1 MPSNYPRHPLLLVDD
16 EDSWLVSFKTTL
28 RAKGIDNVV
37 TENDSTN
44 LLSRLQSQQ
53 FCAIAIDLMM
63 PNISGEELI
72 PQIVAQHPNIPI
84 LVVSGLNQ
92 VKSAVN
98 CMRLGAF
105 DFIVKTEER
114 DTLIAA
120 VRHAI
125 EMFELRQENTSL
137 RERFFKKE
145 LDHPEY
151 FATIITQNKE
161 MHSIFQYI
169 EAIAETSRPV
179 LITGESGVGKELI
192 AKAVHDSSGRTG
204 EFIALNIAGLDDNV
218 VADTLFGHTKG
229 AYTGAT
235 TPRMG
240 LVEKAKN
247 GTLFLDEI
255 GDLSLAS
262 QTKLLRLLQEHE
274 YRPLGSDMPKRSSA
288 RIIAATHQNLTELQE
303 NGKFRRDLFYRLRG
317 HLLHIPPLRE
327 RREDLPQLIAHF
339 LQEAENNSGKK
350 IRSNPSELAGFL
362 SQYAFPGNIRELQN
376 LIFDCAGSCSSG
388 VLETSHVQRLLT
400 QSYDYQPD
408 GSGSIQIEPSITFGT
423 SLPTVKEVRAALF
436 KEALHRSNNNQSG
449 AAQLIGVT
457 RQAISKFLKEQS

>member
-1 MPSNYPRHPLLLVDD
+1 MPSSYPRHPILLVDD

-28 RAKGIDNVV
+28 RSKGIDNVV
-37 TENDSTN
+37 TENDSSK
-44 LLSRLQSQQ
+44 LLSILDSQQ
-53 FCAIAIDLMM
+53 FCAVAIDLMM
-63 PNISGEELI
+63 PNVSGEELI
-72 PQIVAQHPNIPI
+72 PQVVAKHPNIPI
-84 LVVSGLNQ
+84 LVISGLNQ

-125 EMFELRQENTSL
+125 EMFELRQENSSL

-151 FATIITQNKE
+151 FESIITKNKE

-192 AKAVHDSSGRTG
+192 ARAVHKSSGRTG
-204 EFIALNIAGLDDNV
+204 EFVALNIAGLDDNV

-235 TPRMG
+235 KPRMG

-274 YRPLGSDMPKRSSA
+274 YLPLGSDMAKRSSA
-288 RIIAATHQNLTELQE
+288 RIVAATHQDLNKLQE
-303 NGKFRRDLFYRLRG
+303 NGQFRRDLFYRLRG
-317 HLLHIPPLRE
+317 HLLHVPPLRD
-327 RREDLPQLIAHF
+327 RREDIIPLISHF
-339 LQEAENNSGKK
+339 IQEAEISFGQKFS
-350 IRSNPSELAGFL
+350 SNPTELADYL
-362 SQYAFPGNIRELQN
+362 WQYPFPGNVRELQSII
-376 LIFDCAGSCSSG
+376 LDAAGTCTDG
-388 VLETSHVQRLLT
+388 LLTTTHIERLLT
-400 QSYDYQPD
+400 QSYDYQPE
-408 GSGSIQIEPSITFGT
+408 SQQTAMPAASVTFGNT
-423 SLPTVKEVRAALF
+423 LPTLKEVRAALID
-436 KEALHRSNNNQSG
+436 EALARANNNQSG

-457 RQAISKFLKEQS
+457 RQAISKYLRE

>member
-1 MPSNYPRHPLLLVDD
+1 MSDNYPRHPILLVDD
-16 EDSWLVSFKTTL
+16 EDSWLASFKTTL
-28 RAKGIDNVV
+28 RSKGIGNVV
-37 TENDSTN
+37 TENDSN
-44 LLSRLQSQQ
+44 KLLSILASQR
-53 FCAIAIDLMM
+53 FCAVAIDLMM
-63 PNISGEELI
+63 PKLSGEELI
-72 PQIVAQHPNIPI
+72 PQIVTQHPNIPI
-84 LVVSGLNQ
+84 LVISGLNQ

-125 EMFELRQENTSL
+125 EMFELRQENSSL

-151 FATIITQNKE
+151 FENIVTQNKE

-179 LITGESGVGKELI
+179 LITGESGVGKELV
-192 AKAVHDSSGRTG
+192 ARAVHNSSGRAG
-204 EFIALNIAGLDDNV
+204 EFVALNIAGLDDNI

-235 TPRMG
+235 KPRMG

-274 YRPLGSDMPKRSSA
+274 YLPLGSDMAKRSSA
-288 RIIAATHQNLTELQE
+288 RIVAATHQNLNELQE
-303 NGKFRRDLFYRLRG
+303 SSQFRRDLFYRLRG
-317 HLLHIPPLRE
+317 HLLHIPPLRD
-327 RREDLPQLIAHF
+327 RKEDLPQLISHF
-339 LQEAENNSGKK
+339 VHEAEINLGKMVT
-350 IRSNPSELAGFL
+350 SNPTELADYL
-362 SQYAFPGNIRELQN
+362 SQYTFPGNIRELKN
-376 LIFDCAGSCSSG
+376 LILDCTGTCVDG
-388 VLETSHVQRLLT
+388 FLNTTHVQRLLT
-400 QSYDYQPD
+400 HSYDYRPESAKAQQP
-408 GSGSIQIEPSITFGT
+408 EAPVTFGST
-423 SLPTVKEVRAALF
+423 LPSLKEIRAALIN
-436 KEALHRSNNNQSG
+436 EALIRANNNQSG

-457 RQAISKFLKEQS
+457 RQAISKYLRE

>member
-1 MPSNYPRHPLLLVDD
+1 MSDNYPRHPILLVDD
-16 EDSWLVSFKTTL
+16 EDSWLASFKTTL
-28 RAKGIDNVV
+28 RSKGIGNVV
-37 TENDSTN
+37 TENDSSK
-44 LLSRLQSQQ
+44 LLSILASQR
-53 FCAIAIDLMM
+53 FCAVAIDLMM
-63 PNISGEELI
+63 PKLSGEELI
-72 PQIVAQHPNIPI
+72 PQIVTQHPNIPI
-84 LVVSGLNQ
+84 LVISGLNQ

-125 EMFELRQENTSL
+125 EMFELRQENSSL

-151 FATIITQNKE
+151 FENIVTQNKE

-179 LITGESGVGKELI
+179 LITGESGVGKELV
-192 AKAVHDSSGRTG
+192 ARAVHNSSGRTG
-204 EFIALNIAGLDDNV
+204 EFVALNIAGLDDNI

-235 TPRMG
+235 KPRMG

-274 YRPLGSDMPKRSSA
+274 YLPLGSDMAKRSSA
-288 RIIAATHQNLTELQE
+288 RIVAATHQNLNELQE
-303 NGKFRRDLFYRLRG
+303 SGQFRRDLFYRLRG
-317 HLLHIPPLRE
+317 HLLHIPPLRD
-327 RREDLPQLIAHF
+327 RKEDLPQLISHF
-339 LQEAENNSGKK
+339 VHEAEINLGKMVT
-350 IRSNPSELAGFL
+350 SNPTELADYL
-362 SQYAFPGNIRELQN
+362 SQYTFPGNIRELKN
-376 LIFDCAGSCSSG
+376 LILDCTGTCVDDFLS
-388 VLETSHVQRLLT
+388 TTHVQRLLT
-400 QSYDYQPD
+400 HSYDYQPE
-408 GSGSIQIEPSITFGT
+408 SAKAQQPETPVTFGPT
-423 SLPTVKEVRAALF
+423 LPSLKEIRAALIN
-436 KEALHRSNNNQSG
+436 EALIRTNNNQSG

-457 RQAISKFLKEQS
+457 RQAISKYLRE

>member
-1 MPSNYPRHPLLLVDD
+1 MPNNYPRQPILLVDD

-28 RAKGIDNVV
+28 RSKGIGNVV
-37 TENDSTN
+37 TENDSSK
-44 LLSRLQSQQ
+44 LLALLDSRQ
-53 FCAIAIDLMM
+53 FCAVAIDLMM
-63 PNISGEELI
+63 PNFSGEELI
-72 PQIVAQHPNIPI
+72 PQIAARHPNIPI
-84 LVVSGLNQ
+84 LVISGLNQ

-125 EMFELRQENTSL
+125 ELFELRQENTSL

-151 FATIITQNKE
+151 FENIITENKE
-161 MHSIFQYI
+161 MRSIFQYI
-169 EAIAETSRPV
+169 EVIAETSRPV
-179 LITGESGVGKELI
+179 LITGESGVGKELV
-192 AKAVHDSSGRTG
+192 ARAVHNASGRTG
-204 EFIALNIAGLDDNV
+204 EFVALNIAGLDDNV

-235 TPRMG
+235 NARVG

-255 GDLSLAS
+255 GDLSSTS

-274 YRPLGSDMPKRSSA
+274 YLPLGSDMAKRSSA
-288 RIIAATHQNLTELQE
+288 RIVAATHQNLNELQE
-303 NGKFRRDLFYRLRG
+303 CGQFRRDLFYRLRG

-327 RREDLPQLIAHF
+327 RREDIAPLITHF
-339 LQEAENNSGKK
+339 LQEAEISFEKK
-350 IRSNPSELAGFL
+350 FSANAPELADYL
-362 SQYAFPGNIRELQN
+362 SQYPFPGNIRELQN
-376 LIFDCAGSCSSG
+376 IILDCAGTCTDG
-388 VLETSHVQRLLT
+388 IMDTARVQRLLT
-400 QSYDYQPD
+400 HSYDYQPESFETPLPD
-408 GSGSIQIEPSITFGT
+408 ASVTFGAT
-423 SLPTVKEVRAALF
+423 LPTLKEVRAALID
-436 KEALHRSNNNQSG
+436 EALTRTNNNQSS
-449 AAQLIGVT
+449 AAQLVGVT
-457 RQAISKFLKEQS
+457 RQAISKYVREK

>member
-1 MPSNYPRHPLLLVDD
+1 MSDNYPRHPILLVDD
-16 EDSWLVSFKTTL
+16 EDSWLASFKTTL
-28 RAKGIDNVV
+28 RSKGIGNVV
-37 TENDSTN
+37 TENDSSK
-44 LLSRLQSQQ
+44 LLSVLASQQ
-53 FCAIAIDLMM
+53 FCAVAIDLMM
-63 PNISGEELI
+63 PKLSGEELI

-84 LVVSGLNQ
+84 LVISGLNQ

-125 EMFELRQENTSL
+125 EMFELRQENSSL

-151 FATIITQNKE
+151 FKSIVTQNKE

-169 EAIAETSRPV
+169 EAIAETTRPV

-192 AKAVHDSSGRTG
+192 AKAVHNSSGRTG
-204 EFIALNIAGLDDNV
+204 EFVALNIAGLDDNV

-235 TPRMG
+235 KPRMG

-274 YRPLGSDMPKRSSA
+274 YLPLGSDMAKRSSA
-288 RIIAATHQNLTELQE
+288 RIVAATHQNLNELQE
-303 NGKFRRDLFYRLRG
+303 SGQFRRDLFYRLRG
-317 HLLHIPPLRE
+317 HLLHIPPLRD
-327 RREDLPQLIAHF
+327 RKEDLSQLISHF
-339 LQEAENNSGKK
+339 VHEAESHLGKK
-350 IRSNPSELAGFL
+350 FTSNPTELADYL
-362 SQYAFPGNIRELQN
+362 SQYTFPGNIRELKN
-376 LIFDCAGSCSSG
+376 LILDCTGTCADSFLS
-388 VLETSHVQRLLT
+388 TTHVQRLLSH
-400 QSYDYQPD
+400 SYDYQPEAD
-408 GSGSIQIEPSITFGT
+408 NISSPEAPVTFGT
-423 SLPTVKEVRAALF
+423 TLPSLKEIRAALIN
-436 KEALHRSNNNQSG
+436 EALLRANNNQSG

-457 RQAISKFLKEQS
+457 RQAISKYLREQ

>member
-1 MPSNYPRHPLLLVDD
+1 MSSNYPRHPILLIDD
-16 EDSWLVSFKTTL
+16 EYSWLVSFKTTL
-28 RAKGIDNVV
+28 RSQGIDNVV
-37 TENDSTN
+37 TENDSSK
-44 LLSRLQSQQ
+44 LLSILASQQ
-53 FCAIAIDLMM
+53 FCAVAIDLMM
-63 PNISGEELI
+63 PNVSGEELI

-84 LVVSGLNQ
+84 LVISGLNQ

-125 EMFELRQENTSL
+125 EIFELRQENTSL

-145 LDHPEY
+145 LDHPEH
-151 FATIITQNKE
+151 FETIITKSKE

-192 AKAVHDSSGRTG
+192 ARAVHKSSGRTG
-204 EFIALNIAGLDDNV
+204 EFVALNIAGLDDNV

-235 TPRMG
+235 KPRMG

-274 YRPLGSDMPKRSSA
+274 YLPLGSDMAKRSSA
-288 RIIAATHQNLTELQE
+288 RIVAATHQNLNELQE
-303 NGKFRRDLFYRLRG
+303 NRQFRRDLFYRLRG
-317 HLLHIPPLRE
+317 HLLHVPPLRDRREDIPPL
-327 RREDLPQLIAHF
+327 ISHF
-339 LQEAENNSGKK
+339 MQEAELNCGKK
-350 IRSNPSELAGFL
+350 LTSNPMELANYL
-362 SQYAFPGNIRELQN
+362 SQYTFPGNIRELQN
-376 LIFDCAGSCSSG
+376 IILDCAGTRTDGFLS
-388 VLETSHVQRLLT
+388 TTHVQRFLT
-400 QSYDYQPD
+400 QSYDYQPEFQKTASAD
-408 GSGSIQIEPSITFGT
+408 ASVTFGNT
-423 SLPTVKEVRAALF
+423 LPTLKEVRAALID
-436 KEALHRSNNNQSG
+436 EALVRANNNQSG

-457 RQAISKFLKEQS
+457 RQAISKYLRE

>member
-1 MPSNYPRHPLLLVDD
+1 MPSSYPRHPILLVDD

-28 RAKGIDNVV
+28 RSKGIDNVV
-37 TENDSTN
+37 TENDSSK
-44 LLSRLQSQQ
+44 LLSILDSQQ
-53 FCAIAIDLMM
+53 FCAVAIDLMM
-63 PNISGEELI
+63 PNVSGEELI
-72 PQIVAQHPNIPI
+72 PQVVAKHPNIPI
-84 LVVSGLNQ
+84 LVISGLNQ

-125 EMFELRQENTSL
+125 EMFELRQENSSL

-151 FATIITQNKE
+151 FESIITKNKE

-192 AKAVHDSSGRTG
+192 ARAVHKSSGRTG
-204 EFIALNIAGLDDNV
+204 EFVALNIAGLDDNV

-235 TPRMG
+235 KPRMG

-274 YRPLGSDMPKRSSA
+274 YLPLGSDMAKRSSA
-288 RIIAATHQNLTELQE
+288 RIVAATHQDLNKLQE
-303 NGKFRRDLFYRLRG
+303 NGQFRRDLFYRLRG
-317 HLLHIPPLRE
+317 HLLHVPPLRD
-327 RREDLPQLIAHF
+327 RREDIIPLISHF
-339 LQEAENNSGKK
+339 IQEAEISFGQKFS
-350 IRSNPSELAGFL
+350 SNPTELADYL
-362 SQYAFPGNIRELQN
+362 WQYPFPGNVRELQN
-376 LIFDCAGSCSSG
+376 IILDATGTCTDGLLTTTHI
-388 VLETSHVQRLLT
+388 ERLLT
-400 QSYDYQPD
+400 QSYDYQPE
-408 GSGSIQIEPSITFGT
+408 SQQTAMPAASVTFGNT
-423 SLPTVKEVRAALF
+423 LPTLKEVRAALID
-436 KEALHRSNNNQSG
+436 EALARANNNQSS

-457 RQAISKFLKEQS
+457 RQAISKYLRE

>member
-1 MPSNYPRHPLLLVDD
+1 MSNNYPRHPLLLMDD
-16 EDSWLVSFKTTL
+16 EDSWLLSFKTTL
-28 RAKGIDNVV
+28 RSKGIGNVI
-37 TENDSTN
+37 TENDSTK
-44 LLSRLQSQQ
+44 LLSILESQQ
-53 FCAIAIDLMM
+53 FCAVAIDLMM

-72 PQIVAQHPNIPI
+72 PQIIAKHPNIPI
-84 LVVSGLNQ
+84 LVISGLNQ

-125 EMFELRQENTSL
+125 EMFELRQENISL

-145 LDHPEY
+145 LDHPEH
-151 FATIITQNKE
+151 FERIVTNNKE
-161 MHSIFQYI
+161 MYSIFQYI

-179 LITGESGVGKELI
+179 LITGESGVGKELV
-192 AKAVHDSSGRTG
+192 AKAVHKSSGRTG
-204 EFIALNIAGLDDNV
+204 DFVALNIAGLDDNV

-235 TPRMG
+235 NSRMG

-274 YRPLGSDMPKRSSA
+274 YLPLGSDMAKRSSA
-288 RIIAATHQNLTELQE
+288 RIVAATHQDLNKLQE
-303 NGKFRRDLFYRLRG
+303 DGRFRQDLFYRLRG
-317 HLLHIPPLRE
+317 HLLHIPPLRD
-327 RREDLPQLIAHF
+327 RKEDIEPLVSRFI
-339 LQEAENNSGKK
+339 QEAEENFGQKLSFDPKK
-350 IRSNPSELAGFL
+350 LASYL
-362 SQYAFPGNIRELQN
+362 SQHSFPGNIRELQN
-376 LIFDCAGSCSSG
+376 IILDSIGTCTNGCLSITDIK
-388 VLETSHVQRLLT
+388 RLLN
-400 QSYDYQPD
+400 QSCDFQPTPQKTT
-408 GSGSIQIEPSITFGT
+408 SSPSVTFGST
-423 SLPTVKEVRAALF
+423 LPTLKEVRAALID
-436 KEALHRSNNNQSG
+436 EALARADNNQSG

-457 RQAISKFLKEQS
+457 RQAISKYLRE

>member
-1 MPSNYPRHPLLLVDD
+1 MASNYPRHPILLVDD

-28 RAKGIDNVV
+28 RSKGIDNVV
-37 TENDSTN
+37 TENDSSK
-44 LLSRLQSQQ
+44 LLSILDSQQ
-53 FCAIAIDLMM
+53 FCAVAIDLMM

-84 LVVSGLNQ
+84 LVISGLNQ

-125 EMFELRQENTSL
+125 EMFELRQENSSL

-151 FATIITQNKE
+151 FASIITKNKE

-192 AKAVHDSSGRTG
+192 ARAVHKSSGRTG
-204 EFIALNIAGLDDNV
+204 EFVALNIAGLDDNV

-235 TPRMG
+235 KPRMG

-274 YRPLGSDMPKRSSA
+274 YLPLGSDMAKRSSA
-288 RIIAATHQNLTELQE
+288 RIVAATHQDLNKLQE
-303 NGKFRRDLFYRLRG
+303 NGQFRRDLFYRLRG
-317 HLLHIPPLRE
+317 HLLHVPPLRD
-327 RREDLPQLIAHF
+327 RREDINPLISYF
-339 LQEAENNSGKK
+339 IQEAETSFGKK
-350 IRSNPSELAGFL
+350 FSSNPTELSDYL
-362 SQYAFPGNIRELQN
+362 SQYPFPGNVRELQN
-376 LIFDCAGSCSSG
+376 IILDATGTCTDGL
-388 VLETSHVQRLLT
+388 LETTHIERLLT
-400 QSYDYQPD
+400 QSYDYHPESLQVTTPAV
-408 GSGSIQIEPSITFGT
+408 PVTFGNT
-423 SLPTVKEVRAALF
+423 LPTLKEVRAALID
-436 KEALHRSNNNQSG
+436 EALTRANNNQSG

-457 RQAISKFLKEQS
+457 RQAISKYLRE

>member
-1 MPSNYPRHPLLLVDD
+1 MPSSYPRHPILLVDD

-28 RAKGIDNVV
+28 RSKGIDNVV
-37 TENDSTN
+37 TENDSSK
-44 LLSRLQSQQ
+44 LLSILNSQQ
-53 FCAIAIDLMM
+53 FCAVAIDLMM

-72 PQIVAQHPNIPI
+72 PQVVAQHPNIPI
-84 LVVSGLNQ
+84 LVISGLNQ

-125 EMFELRQENTSL
+125 EMFELRQENSSL

-151 FATIITQNKE
+151 FESIITKNKE

-192 AKAVHDSSGRTG
+192 ARAVHKSSGRTG
-204 EFIALNIAGLDDNV
+204 EFVALNIAGLDDNV

-235 TPRMG
+235 KPRMG

-274 YRPLGSDMPKRSSA
+274 YLPLGSDMAKRSSA
-288 RIIAATHQNLTELQE
+288 RIVAATHQDLNKLQE
-303 NGKFRRDLFYRLRG
+303 NGQFRRDLFYRLRG
-317 HLLHIPPLRE
+317 HLLHVPPLRD
-327 RREDLPQLIAHF
+327 RREDITPLISHF
-339 LQEAENNSGKK
+339 IQEAETSFEQTFS
-350 IRSNPSELAGFL
+350 SNPTELADYL
-362 SQYAFPGNIRELQN
+362 SQYPFPGNVRELQN
-376 LIFDCAGSCSSG
+376 IILDSTGTCTDGMLTTTHI
-388 VLETSHVQRLLT
+388 ERLLT
-400 QSYDYQPD
+400 QSYDYEPESQQPAA
-408 GSGSIQIEPSITFGT
+408 SVTFGNT
-423 SLPTVKEVRAALF
+423 LPTLKEVRAALID
-436 KEALHRSNNNQSG
+436 EALARASNNQSG

-457 RQAISKFLKEQS
+457 RQAISKYLRE

>member
-1 MPSNYPRHPLLLVDD
+1 MSDNYPRHPILLVDD
-16 EDSWLVSFKTTL
+16 EDSWLASFKTTL
-28 RAKGIDNVV
+28 RSKGIGNVV
-37 TENDSTN
+37 TENDSSK
-44 LLSRLQSQQ
+44 LLSVLASQQ
-53 FCAIAIDLMM
+53 FCAVAIDLIM
-63 PNISGEELI
+63 PKLSGEELI

-84 LVVSGLNQ
+84 LVISGLNQ

-125 EMFELRQENTSL
+125 EMFELRQENSSL

-151 FATIITQNKE
+151 FEKIVTQNKE

-169 EAIAETSRPV
+169 EAIAETTRPV

-192 AKAVHDSSGRTG
+192 AKAVHNSSGRTG
-204 EFIALNIAGLDDNV
+204 EFVALNIAGLDDNV

-235 TPRMG
+235 KPRMG

-262 QTKLLRLLQEHE
+262 QTKLLRLLQEQE
-274 YRPLGSDMPKRSSA
+274 YLPLGSDMAKRSSA
-288 RIIAATHQNLTELQE
+288 RIVAATHQNLNELQE
-303 NGKFRRDLFYRLRG
+303 SGQFRRDLFYRLRG
-317 HLLHIPPLRE
+317 HLLHIPPLRD
-327 RREDLPQLIAHF
+327 RKEDLSQLISHF
-339 LQEAENNSGKK
+339 VQEAEVYLGKK
-350 IRSNPSELAGFL
+350 FTSNPTELADYL
-362 SQYAFPGNIRELQN
+362 SQYAFPGNIRELKN
-376 LIFDCAGSCSSG
+376 LILDCTGTCADGFLS
-388 VLETSHVQRLLT
+388 TTHVQRLLT
-400 QSYDYQPD
+400 HSYDYQPE
-408 GSGSIQIEPSITFGT
+408 STNTSLSEAPVTFGT
-423 SLPTVKEVRAALF
+423 TLPSLKDIRAALIT
-436 KEALHRSNNNQSG
+436 EALLRANNNQSG

-457 RQAISKFLKEQS
+457 RQAISKYLREQ